1 MSRQP
6 LWVPACLA
14 LASLSLLGQAPSSA
28 PAFEVA
34 SIKPAPPITAL
45 AAQIQAG
52 KMHVGM
58 SVDGARVDI
67 GFMSLGDLLPLAFK
81 VKPYQVTG
89 PDWMRQERW
98 DILAKIPDGGSKDQ
112 VPEMLLAL
120 LTERFKLAVHRD
132 TKDLPVYALVVG
144 KNGLKMKE
152 STPDDDA
159 PATDANTPNGALLP
173 PPPPPPPGGT
183 PPPGGPGA
191 GRGPM
196 VIGTPNGQMS
206 VTANGRGA
214 VIKGGPNGTMKM
226 SIGENGVMRMETSKT
241 SMSALADMLAPF
253 VDRPVIEMT
262 ELKGNY
268 QVALEMPMEDLMR
281 MARARVPEMAGA
293 ASVPFARGPEGPA
306 PGTASTQTASD
317 PSGTSIFQAIQQ
329 LGLRLEPRKAPIET
343 IVVDHLE
350 KTPTDN

>member
-1 MSRQP
+1 
-6 LWVPACLA
+6 
-14 LASLSLLGQAPSSA
+14 
-28 PAFEVA
+28 
-34 SIKPAPPITAL
+34 
-45 AAQIQAG
+45 
-52 KMHVGM
+52 MHVGM

-67 GFMSLGDLLPLAFK
+67 GFMSLGDLLPLAYK

-98 DILAKIPDGGSKDQ
+98 DILAKIPEGGSKDQ

-152 STPDDDA
+152 STPDEDT
-159 PATDANTPNGALLP
+159 PSTDANAPNGALLP
-173 PPPPPPPGGT
+173 PPPPPPPGGA

-196 VIGTPNGQMS
+196 VFGTPNGQMS

-226 SIGENGVMRMETSKT
+226 SMGENGIMRMEMSKT

-253 VDRPVIEMT
+253 VDRPVIDMT
-262 ELKGNY
+262 DLKGNY

-281 MARARVPEMAGA
+281 MARARVPDMAGA
-293 ASVPFARGPEGPA
+293 ASVPFARGPEGQT
-306 PGTASTQTASD
+306 PGAASTPTASD

-329 LGLRLEPRKAPIET
+329 LGLRLEPRKAPVDT

-350 KTPTDN
+350 KTPTEN

>member
-1 MSRQP
+1 MSRQL

-14 LASLSLLGQAPSSA
+14 LASLSLLGQAHS
-28 PAFEVA
+28 FEVA

-67 GFMSLGDLLPLAFK
+67 GFMSLGDLLPLAFR

-98 DILAKIPDGGSKDQ
+98 DILGKIPDGGSKDQ

-152 STPDDDA
+152 SSPDDDA
-159 PATDANTPNGALLP
+159 PATDATAPNGALLP
-173 PPPPPPPGGT
+173 PPPPPPPGGA

-226 SIGENGVMRMETSKT
+226 SMGENGVMRMEMSKT

-253 VDRPVIEMT
+253 VDRPVIDMT
-262 ELKGNY
+262 DLKGNY

-306 PGTASTQTASD
+306 PGAASTPTASD
-317 PSGTSIFQAIQQ
+317 PSGTSIFQTIQQ